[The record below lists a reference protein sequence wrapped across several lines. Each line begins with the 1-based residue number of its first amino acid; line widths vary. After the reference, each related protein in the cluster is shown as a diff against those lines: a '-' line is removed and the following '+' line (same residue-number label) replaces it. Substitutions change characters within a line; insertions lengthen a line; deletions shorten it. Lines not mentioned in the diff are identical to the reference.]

1 MPERKKIGI
10 LSLNVKKLINLHLL
24 WNTIQKLQW
33 GSLFFITRL
42 NKTLIYKQDPKLY
55 MASLD
60 VDSLF
65 TNIPLDETI
74 DISIDSLYKDDEN
87 SPKIPKDVFRNL
99 LTMATKESF
108 FMFKNKF
115 YKQTDGVAMGS
126 PLGPALANI
135 FMCSFENKWLKD
147 CPLSLKPVFH
157 RWYVYDMFVLFS
169 SLDQEQKFKKYLSS
183 KHPSIKVSLENDGCL
198 SFRDINIFREKGKFV
213 TNVYQKKTFSG
224 VYTNFNSFIPET
236 YKTSLIESFLFLCF
250 GLCLDFVKFLYEIY

>member
-1 MPERKKIGI
+1 
-10 LSLNVKKLINLHLL
+10 
-24 WNTIQKLQW
+24 
-33 GSLFFITRL
+33 
-42 NKTLIYKQDPKLY
+42 

-65 TNIPLDETI
+65 TNIPLDKTI
-74 DISIDSLYKDDEN
+74 DICIDNLYKDDEN
-87 SPKIPKDVFRNL
+87 SSKIPKDVFCNL
-99 LTMATKESF
+99 VTVATRESF
-108 FMFKNKF
+108 FMFSSKF
-115 YKQTDGVAMGS
+115 YKQIDGVAMGS